1 MSLLILSLLLL
12 VLVGMGLLMG
22 RKAIREA
29 FTNPTDT
36 PVTTTIQVSPAL
48 AGLVAGT
55 PTALTGPTPNV
66 NPLARDQDAV
76 AAASAVGTTPTCPAC
91 PACPSCPTC
100 PKCPQCEDMTKYIRM
115 DEVPCWNC
123 TLP

>member
-22 RKAIREA
+22 RKTIRET
-29 FTNPTDT
+29 FTSAD
-36 PVTTTIQVSPAL
+36 TIQVSPAL

-55 PTALTGPTPNV
+55 ITGPTPNI
-66 NPLARDQDAV
+66 NPLAREQDAV
-76 AAASAVGTTPTCPAC
+76 VAASAVGTTPTCPDC

-100 PKCPQCEDMTKYIRM
+100 PKCPQCEDMSKYIRM